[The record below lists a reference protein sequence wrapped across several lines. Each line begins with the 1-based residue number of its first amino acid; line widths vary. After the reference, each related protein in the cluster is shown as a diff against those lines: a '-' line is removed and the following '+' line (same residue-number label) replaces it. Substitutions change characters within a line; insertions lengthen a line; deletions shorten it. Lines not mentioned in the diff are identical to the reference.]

1 MFKNDRYDIIHSLYG
16 REIMLSI
23 GTLKRG
29 FINGVKT
36 LLDLTKILA
45 PVYVG
50 VQILSISGV
59 LNIIAQFFSPIMSI
73 FGLPGETSLVLIL
86 GWASGTYAALGALA
100 AIKLTGIQITTIA
113 IMISTAHNLITEGA
127 VVKKLGVSMFTSI
140 SSRLIM
146 SLILGF
152 LFYRMFGGF

>member
-1 MFKNDRYDIIHSLYG
+1 
-16 REIMLSI
+16 MLSI